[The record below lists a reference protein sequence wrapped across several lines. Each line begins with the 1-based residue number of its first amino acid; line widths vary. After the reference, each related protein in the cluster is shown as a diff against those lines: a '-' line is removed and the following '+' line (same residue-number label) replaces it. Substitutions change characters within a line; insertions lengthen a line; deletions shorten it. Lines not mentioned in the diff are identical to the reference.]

1 MKFKLYFCSLRL
13 KPWRATKASEKREA
27 RNRSVVCNAPECC
40 NKGQR
45 GLENPGESRQ
55 RTGKA
60 VARNIKSGKAIER
73 RATAKNRE
81 SRSEEHKEAAK
92 PWRASGE
99 PRKVTVERRQCHGKA
114 SHGKT
119 GKFRKAAESR
129 GKPWE
134 TTERSR
140 RAYGKG
146 HEE

>member
-40 NKGQR
+40 DKGQR
-45 GLENPGESRQ
+45 GLENPGEPWQ

-73 RATAKNRE
+73 RAMAKNRE
-81 SRSEEHKEAAK
+81 SRSEEHKEAAM
-92 PWRASGE
+92 PWKGE
-99 PRKVTVERRQCHGKA
+99 SRQN
-114 SHGKT
+114 
-119 GKFRKAAESR
+119 RQVQESR